1 MQATESQSIWC
12 FISKWCSANVTVDI
26 TNFVLKTYSPLE
38 FDYRKQ
44 FTNIWQKLMTWN
56 KRDEFWKTMNSL
68 FTRHSGMSLRASC
81 QLISRLK
88 KSLHQLKLLW
98 KTKTWSNF
106 DSAVEYKSLLSF
118 SSATSMDIFL
128 YCRHHHCHH
137 FLLTLVWVIKLK
149 FRPAV
154 WCLQLLSLKLHFSYI
169 WQILTPSQS
178 ITFSVGGTS
187 AVQ

>member
-68 FTRHSGMSLRASC
+68 FTRHSGMSLRAGC

-118 SSATSMDIFL
+118 SSATSLDIFSTVIIIIVITS
-128 YCRHHHCHH
+128 CWPW
-137 FLLTLVWVIKLK
+137 FKWWNWSSGLLFDVYS
-149 FRPAV
+149 F
-154 WCLQLLSLKLHFSYI
+154 
-169 WQILTPSQS
+169 
-178 ITFSVGGTS
+178 
-187 AVQ
+187 